1 MPRKSTKISKEVWL
15 NIYNLKQRGVN
26 FSELC
31 EQYSLDYKDVIRICK
46 TMEVCEGNLDVA
58 YSLPYRVT
66 QKNRDYIKNWLS
78 AGTKKEENVYSDE
91 FVPVDKKETKNYRS
105 IFSEGPKNHVIPI
118 KTQYRAETNSKITNS
133 DYTNV
138 VKHYIPDYRREISP
152 NELSVNYEYGG
163 IKFCVNKRE
172 GTIIFKNLKELVSG
186 CDNDN
191 IQFEPGEYDKNT
203 IQEIIN
209 IGEALVGIGMFFKS
223 QV

>member
-1 MPRKSTKISKEVWL
+1 M
-15 NIYNLKQRGVN
+15 
-26 FSELC
+26 
-31 EQYSLDYKDVIRICK
+31 
-46 TMEVCEGNLDVA
+46 
-58 YSLPYRVT
+58 
-66 QKNRDYIKNWLS
+66 
-78 AGTKKEENVYSDE
+78 
-91 FVPVDKKETKNYRS
+91 
-105 IFSEGPKNHVIPI
+105 
-118 KTQYRAETNSKITNS
+118 
-133 DYTNV
+133 

-172 GTIIFKNLKELVSG
+172 GTIIFKNLKELLSVS
-186 CDNDN
+186 DNGN

>member
-15 NIYNLKQRGVN
+15 NIYNLKQSGVN
-26 FSELC
+26 FSEIC
-31 EQYSLDYKDVIRICK
+31 EQYSMDYKDVIRICK

-58 YSLPYRVT
+58 YSMPYRVT
-66 QKNRDYIKNWLS
+66 QRNRDYIKNWLYP
-78 AGTKKEENVYSDE
+78 GTKQEEKVYSDE
-91 FVPVDKKETKNYRS
+91 FVPVDKKETKNYS
-105 IFSEGPKNHVIPI
+105 SVFSEGPKNHVIPI

-133 DYTNV
+133 DYTKV

-163 IKFCVNKRE
+163 IRFSVNKRE

-203 IQEIIN
+203 IQDIIN

>member
-1 MPRKSTKISKEVWL
+1 MSKRKISKEMWL
-15 NIYNLKQRGVN
+15 NIYNLKRDGVD
-26 FSELC
+26 FKDIC
-31 EQYSLDYKDVIRICK
+31 EQCSVDYKGVICICK
-46 TMEVCEGNLDVA
+46 VMDICEGNLDLA
-58 YSLPYRVT
+58 YSIPSVIA
-66 QKNRDYIKNWLS
+66 QKNRDYIKNWLHQN
-78 AGTKKEENVYSDE
+78 KEKEANSYSDE
-91 FVPVDKKETKNYRS
+91 FVAVDKKETKDYNS
-105 IFSEGPKNHVIPI
+105 VFSYGPKNHVIPI

-172 GTIIFKNLKELVSG
+172 GTIIFKNLKELLSVS
-186 CDNDN
+186 DNCN

-203 IQEIIN
+203 IQDIIN

>member
-1 MPRKSTKISKEVWL
+1 MANRKISKEMWL

-91 FVPVDKKETKNYRS
+91 FVPVDKKETKNYSS

-118 KTQYRAETNSKITNS
+118 KTQYRAETNS
-133 DYTNV
+133 
-138 VKHYIPDYRREISP
+138 
-152 NELSVNYEYGG
+152 
-163 IKFCVNKRE
+163 
-172 GTIIFKNLKELVSG
+172 
-186 CDNDN
+186 
-191 IQFEPGEYDKNT
+191 
-203 IQEIIN
+203 
-209 IGEALVGIGMFFKS
+209 
-223 QV
+223 

>member
-1 MPRKSTKISKEVWL
+1 MAKRKISKEMWL
-15 NIYNLKQRGVN
+15 NIYNLKRDGVD
-26 FSELC
+26 FKDIC
-31 EQYSLDYKDVIRICK
+31 EQCSVDYKGVICICK
-46 TMEVCEGNLDVA
+46 VMDICEGNLDLA
-58 YSLPYRVT
+58 YSIPSVIA
-66 QKNRDYIKNWLS
+66 QKNREYIKNWLHQN
-78 AGTKKEENVYSDE
+78 KEKEANSYSDE
-91 FVPVDKKETKNYRS
+91 FVAVDKKETKHYNS
-105 IFSEGPKNHVIPI
+105 IFSEGLKNHTIPI
-118 KTQYRAETNSKITNS
+118 KSGVEIKPKMTNS
-133 DYTNV
+133 DYCNV

-163 IKFCVNKRE
+163 IRFSVNKRE

-203 IQEIIN
+203 IQDIIN